1 MWVRLR
7 APPQPARQ
15 LAPVQ
20 ALRQEPPPEL
30 RTNLQAQAL
39 VFARQR

>member
-7 APPQPARQ
+7 APPQ